1 MSKCIIIAG
10 TLVGAVFVLSGF
22 WASAASASG
31 CYLVSNFENLKKGG
45 SFSTINNGTGQCET
59 EVVKLTGRWVLVEA
73 LLTKTSGSLYCAKL
87 LLTAGREPEKETGY
101 YKNQNPEKC
110 ETVLPKAEE
119 NKSDYTE
126 VIVPGGAET
135 TKLLPEPTA
144 GAPLTDAM
152 EQAAEGRLLSVGG
165 NEIKCKESTGS
176 ESFTSANNGTAKV
189 ELKKCKSALSTKCAS
204 AGAAA
209 ETIVTEAEVHFWLAL
224 LMEAGSGSTLVGALV
239 FLFKEIP
246 IVCENA
252 AKTVKI
258 EIVVQNKS
266 CLAAYVL
273 PTSMNK
279 LVSSVH
285 EEFTESSSGETQIL
299 SVLPPETKEE
309 IGCLPTIKTN
319 GGTAELFALSALV
332 LLAKFEKSGS
342 ALTIELMNP

>member
-1 MSKCIIIAG
+1 MRKRITIVG
-10 TLVGAVFVLSGF
+10 TLMGAVFALSGF
-22 WASAASASG
+22 GASAASASG

-73 LLTKTSGSLYCAKL
+73 LLSKTVEDLYCAKL

-126 VIVPGGAET
+126 VIVPEM

-144 GAPLTDAM
+144 GASLTDRI
-152 EQAAEGRLLSVGG
+152 EQASPGHLLSVGKS
-165 NEIKCKESTGS
+165 EVTCKKGS
-176 ESFTSANNGTAKV
+176 GTESFTSANEGTGSMTL
-189 ELKKCKSALSTKCAS
+189 EECTSSLSTKCTS
-204 AGAAA
+204 TGETAGK
-209 ETIVTEAEVHFWLAL
+209 VKTEGEIHFWLAL
-224 LMEAGSGSTLVGALV
+224 LMEAGGGSTLVGASV

-252 AKTVKI
+252 TKTIKI

-266 CLAAYVL
+266 CLAADVL

-279 LVSSVH
+279 LVSSVQ
-285 EEFTESSSGETQIL
+285 EEFTEWSSGETQIL
-299 SVLPPETKEE
+299 SALPPETTKE
-309 IGCLPTIKTN
+309 ISCLPTIKTN
-319 GGTAELFALSALV
+319 GGTAELFALSALI
-332 LLAKFEKSGS
+332 LLSKFEKSGGS
-342 ALTIELMNP
+342 LTIELMNP